1 MSSDSSDE
9 AGSLEVLTLLSSS
22 SIDDENDQSRT
33 LVFRVYKEVW
43 DEFNKW
49 KAEDCRQQLHHL
61 QKPLPPPEVAEA
73 TRTMASAFRVGEP
86 GDVET
91 IYLCDSDTEDDDD
104 EIEIEAGGATVLM
117 CENDLLKFPKEIALP
132 HPPYEFCTPS
142 VQSIAIR
149 MESAA
154 FDEIDTVQ
162 FVPFADDPAFNTL
175 EYLSAFKFFAWQV
188 LADPDGRSFNLGDI
202 IVVVTHL
209 DSRRYVSGGD
219 PIRGSAPA
227 APWTR
232 TVPGRY

>member
-22 SIDDENDQSRT
+22 IDDENDQDRT
-33 LVFRVYKEVW
+33 LVLRVYKEVW

-49 KAEDCRQQLHHL
+49 KAEDCRQQLLHL

-73 TRTMASAFRVGEP
+73 TREMASAFRAGEP

-91 IYLCDSDTEDDDD
+91 IYLCDSDMEDDDV
-104 EIEIEAGGATVLM
+104 EIEAGGATVLM
-117 CENDLLKFPKEIALP
+117 CQKDLLKFPKGIALP
-132 HPPYEFCTPS
+132 HPRYEFCTPS

-188 LADPDGRSFNLGDI
+188 LADPDAEVIQFEALRRLHLGHGLSLDDI
-202 IVVVTHL
+202 DATNVLPRCV
-209 DSRRYVSGGD
+209 R
-219 PIRGSAPA
+219 P
-227 APWTR
+227 
-232 TVPGRY
+232 TVMV